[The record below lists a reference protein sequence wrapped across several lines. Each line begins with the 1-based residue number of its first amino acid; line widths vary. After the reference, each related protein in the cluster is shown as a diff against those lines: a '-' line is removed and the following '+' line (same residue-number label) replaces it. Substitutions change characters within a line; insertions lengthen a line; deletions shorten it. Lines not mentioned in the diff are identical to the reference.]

1 MGVMGGQWIRF
12 SGYAWATVQ
21 TCAKGD
27 ISLSECVRVV
37 PRQALSDISDPYCPV
52 RRAVGRVVAP
62 RPKPMLVSGIQIP
75 PDQAR
80 RPVLQAATRRTR
92 SSNGWSRGTASA
104 SAWGMSWQNCS
115 ISIAMSATGAD
126 GMSVSMC
133 ASRCQVGIQA
143 WSKRLR
149 NEPMNS

>member
-1 MGVMGGQWIRF
+1 MGVTGGQWIRF

-62 RPKPMLVSGIQIP
+62 RPKPMLVSGIQI
-75 PDQAR
+75 
-80 RPVLQAATRRTR
+80 ATRPGRAT
-92 SSNGWSRGTASA
+92 RGTGRYAEDSFIQWLV
-104 SAWGMSWQNCS
+104 AWHSQCLCMVNVLAELFNLYRYVGDWCRWNGGVNVCV
-115 ISIAMSATGAD
+115 
-126 GMSVSMC
+126 SVS
-133 ASRCQVGIQA
+133 SGYPGIVLAAQ
-143 WSKRLR
+143 
-149 NEPMNS
+149 E